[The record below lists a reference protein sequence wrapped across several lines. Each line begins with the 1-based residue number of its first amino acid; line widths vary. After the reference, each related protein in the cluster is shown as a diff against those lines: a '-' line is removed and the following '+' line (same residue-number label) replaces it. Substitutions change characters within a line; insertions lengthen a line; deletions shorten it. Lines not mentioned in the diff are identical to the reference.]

1 MKKII
6 LALVFVIH
14 ASLLTSQVGLIPW
27 TPVAPSNLRQVT
39 ISVPDAYSSIALNP
53 ALHYVRLPAGW
64 TASVFAA
71 GSAFNK
77 PRFMSWGPKA
87 TLFVANMNGNNI
99 LALPD
104 RDGDGI
110 ADSVIVATK
119 GFSLGHDVR
128 FWRDTMFV
136 SQEAGVVKLWRS
148 DTSTLMFDKRVTVI
162 DKGAQANQIGGGHR
176 TRTLVV
182 DTNTMKMY
190 VSVGSRGNADRET
203 DRACIEEYN
212 YDGTGRR
219 IYASGAR
226 NAVGMTLHPRTGK
239 LWANNNGSDNQGN
252 NIPPEWVDI
261 VRDGGFYGYPIGYH
275 YRNWYPFTGD
285 YQDLKPF
292 TNADS
297 LNMLRMQMPAA
308 LVEAHS
314 APMAVVFSDSNA
326 PVEYTHGAFMALR
339 GSWNRTP
346 PSGAKVVFLRFDSDD
361 DTVANEVEDFCTGF
375 IRDTNNVDTRWGRPV
390 GLAIGNDGSVYV
402 SIDDGKQCILKLS
415 PPKPSSVRTNSELEF
430 QLRPNPARE
439 MFMLQLQGAP
449 CSLQVVNMQG
459 QIVYQ
464 EWFQQGGMPVIS
476 IRTDG
481 WPVGAYSVIM
491 RNGQGAAARTLIVA
505 PR

>member
-1 MKKII
+1 MRQSITLSVTVVLCV
-6 LALVFVIH
+6 LA
-14 ASLLTSQVGLIPW
+14 AQAQSTIPW
-27 TPVAPSNLRQVT
+27 TPVSKGDLRQAS
-39 ISVPDAYSSIALNP
+39 IAVPQRLSSIALNP
-53 ALHYVRLPAGW
+53 ALHYVRLPDGW

-77 PRFMSWGPKA
+77 PRFMSWGPNG

-104 RDGDGI
+104 ADSDGI
-110 ADSVIVATK
+110 ADTVIVAAR

-148 DTSTLMFDKRVTVI
+148 DTTTMIYDKRVTVI
-162 DKGAQANQIGGGHR
+162 DKAAQPNQTGGGHR
-176 TRTLVV
+176 TRTLVI
-182 DTNTMKMY
+182 DTNAMKLY
-190 VSVGSRGNADRET
+190 VSVGSRGNADRES
-203 DRACIEEYN
+203 DRACIEQYN

-226 NAVGMTLHPRTGK
+226 NSVGMTLHPRTGK

-275 YRNWYPFTGD
+275 YRNWYPLTGD
-285 YQDLKPF
+285 YQDLKPY

-297 LNMLRMQMPAA
+297 LSMLRMEMPAA

-314 APMAVVFSDSNA
+314 APMALVFTEDGVADKYEN
-326 PVEYTHGAFMALR
+326 GAFMALR

-346 PSGAKVVFLRFDSDD
+346 PSGAKIVFLRFDSDQ
-361 DTVANEVEDFCTGF
+361 DTLANNVEDFCTGF
-375 IRDTNNVDTRWGRPV
+375 IRDTNSADTRWARPV
-390 GLAIGNDGSVYV
+390 GLALSKDGSVFV
-402 SIDDGKQCILKLS
+402 SLDDGKQCILKLT
-415 PPKPSSVRTNSELEF
+415 PPKISSVGANGSSCFELW
-430 QLRPNPARE
+430 PNPAQRYFSIRLAE
-439 MFMLQLQGAP
+439 APLQIQVLDVQGAVVYSETSSGAAVQ
-449 CSLQVVNMQG
+449 SLRVP
-459 QIVYQ
+459 I
-464 EWFQQGGMPVIS
+464 
-476 IRTDG
+476 DG
-481 WPVGAYSVIM
+481 WPVGAYCVAV
-491 RNGQGAAARTLIVA
+491 RTARGMITKTLIIE